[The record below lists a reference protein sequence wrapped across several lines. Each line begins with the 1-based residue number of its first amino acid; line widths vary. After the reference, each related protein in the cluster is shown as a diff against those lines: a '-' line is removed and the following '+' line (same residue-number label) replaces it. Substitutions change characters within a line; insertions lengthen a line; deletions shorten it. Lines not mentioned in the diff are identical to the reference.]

1 MILDVLCKRQSL
13 WERYLRSWGC
23 QEAYVGDI
31 IQEMYLKIHSMKN
44 PEKVLFGSDDVN
56 IFYIWKTLKTL
67 YFDHLKSQGKMVCLD
82 EDWDIENTVLFEQE
96 DSDVIAEN
104 LAFERLIDKIDADI
118 KIFDDYNRKIW
129 NVYSRLGY
137 SMQKISD
144 GMGVSKTA
152 IFNTIDGHRDL
163 LREWHKEDY
172 EDYINKDYDKI

>member
-1 MILDVLCKRQSL
+1 MILDILYKRHSL

-23 QEAYVGDI
+23 QEADIGDV
-31 IQEMYLKIHSMKN
+31 IQDMYLKIHSMN
-44 PEKVLFGSDDVN
+44 DHQKVLFGENDVN
-56 IFYIWKTLKTL
+56 IFYIWKTLRTL
-67 YFDHLKSQGKMVCLD
+67 FIDKYNRSNKLVFFS
-82 EDWDIENTVLFEQE
+82 EDFDIENSELFIYE
-96 DSDVIAEN
+96 SDDN
-104 LAFERLIDKIDADI
+104 LEGEAFWKLIDKIDADI

-152 IFNTIDGHRDL
+152 IFNTIDGHREL

-172 EDYINKDYDKI
+172 EDLINKDYDKIK